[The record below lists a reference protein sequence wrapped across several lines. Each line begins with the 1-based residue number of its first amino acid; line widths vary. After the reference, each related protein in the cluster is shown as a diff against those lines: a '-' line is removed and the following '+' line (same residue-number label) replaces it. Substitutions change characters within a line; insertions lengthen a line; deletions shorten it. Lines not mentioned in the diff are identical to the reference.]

1 MKLLLQGCQLLKE
14 NCAKFSESIK
24 SLEDKFQELQQAQSS
39 ASSVASAA
47 STNASTAA
55 EKAVTALKMAKE
67 FPKNFHLPNKPQDD
81 GRGNRNFTSRF
92 IKVNG
97 WVQWN
102 TPQMEE
108 SKLSLNEARKLYTAL
123 MQFLFDNGLKA
134 FIDTERTESMMDRR
148 ISFTQIFLWFDTP
161 IESKTPWK
169 FLKNLKEDFL
179 LVEPHLSNADFKF
192 SLEMPEDREQT
203 YEMAG
208 RFFELG
214 KIIWCGLTVED

>member
-1 MKLLLQGCQLLKE
+1 M
-14 NCAKFSESIK
+14 
-24 SLEDKFQELQQAQSS
+24 
-39 ASSVASAA
+39 
-47 STNASTAA
+47 
-55 EKAVTALKMAKE
+55 TALKMAKE
-67 FPKNFHLPNKPQDD
+67 FPKNFHVPNKPQYD
-81 GRGNRNFTSRF
+81 GRDNRNFFSRF

-169 FLKNLKEDFL
+169 ILKKLKENFV
-179 LVEPHLSNADFKF
+179 LVEPPFEQHRFKF
-192 SLEMPEDREQT
+192 SLEMPEDKKT
-203 YEMAG
+203 TFEMAG
-208 RFFELG
+208 RFWNWARSSGVDSQLKTEYFGNSVRFFHVAVPGEKGKLISTWDGKCESWKLEPDNLKQLG
-214 KIIWCGLTVED
+214 EWTVEQIHTVLN